1 VMSNNLLPIAKE
13 GFNRIGIAFL
23 AFIFFSIFDF
33 NFLGFLSFIAVL
45 ALIFIYRNPERMSPI
60 LEVKSVVSPVDGTV
74 ISIEELENS
83 EYAYKIE
90 IDSNYFDVSLLRSP
104 LSATVK
110 SIELKRGARLSK
122 DSPLAKEL
130 NERVEIVY
138 EDSFENSIK
147 IKHMLKQSFDRIKVD
162 LNTKQNT
169 IQGARYGLM
178 INGITTIYLPQNFR
192 VNLSIGQEVSSS
204 QSLVGYFS

>member
-1 VMSNNLLPIAKE
+1 MSNNLLPIAKE
-13 GFNRIGIAFL
+13 GFNRIGVAFL
-23 AFIFFSIFDF
+23 VFIFFSIFDF
-33 NFLGFLSFIAVL
+33 KFLGFISFITVL

-104 LSATVK
+104 LSAAVK
-110 SIELKRGARLSK
+110 SVELMRGARLSK

-130 NERVEIVY
+130 NERVEIVF
-138 EDSFENSIK
+138 EDSFENSVK

-192 VNLSIGQEVSSS
+192 VNLSIGQEVNAS

>member
-1 VMSNNLLPIAKE
+1 MSNNLLPIAKE

>member
-1 VMSNNLLPIAKE
+1 MSNNLLPIAKE

-130 NERVEIVY
+130 NERVEIVF
-138 EDSFENSIK
+138 EDSFENSVK

-192 VNLSIGQEVSSS
+192 VNLSIGQEVNAS

>member
-1 VMSNNLLPIAKE
+1 MSNNLLPIAKE
-13 GFNRIGIAFL
+13 GFNCIGVAFL

-90 IDSNYFDVSLLRSP
+90 IDSNYFNVSLLRSP
-104 LSATVK
+104 LSAAVK
-110 SIELKRGARLSK
+110 SVELKRGARLSK
-122 DSPLAKEL
+122 YSPLSKDL
-130 NERVEIVY
+130 NERVEIVF
-138 EDSFENSIK
+138 EDSFENSVK

-162 LNTKQNT
+162 LNTKQKT

-192 VNLSIGQEVSSS
+192 VNLSIGQEVNAS

>member
-1 VMSNNLLPIAKE
+1 MSNNLLPIAKE

-33 NFLGFLSFIAVL
+33 NFLGFLSFVAVL